1 MVRQMPKQPD
11 REEFTDE
18 MLMAYVDGEMD
29 VRDRERL
36 SERLAQDAG
45 LRERLDVFSTTDRSL
60 GRHYDDVL
68 NQPVP
73 PHLLDLVRN
82 ADVKQRPAGLMQ
94 RIAARLRGDAGL
106 FAAPRLGLAAA
117 STTAALVVGIGLG
130 TWLNSGPRAPSADRL
145 ALLSIE
151 DNHLWAHGA
160 LEDALER
167 VGSGESKSWEETPGE
182 AGKIVPVLTFKDR
195 AGQFCREY
203 AVTASREASAVGIA
217 CRRDTG
223 KWSIE
228 IHTAQPA
235 DATGA
240 APFRPASGRGIERL
254 NALMTEMS
262 DGEPLTLDQEEAAIR
277 NDWR

>member
-1 MVRQMPKQPD
+1 MPKQRD
-11 REEFTDE
+11 SEEFTDE
-18 MLMAYVDGEMD
+18 MLMAYVDGEID
-29 VRDRERL
+29 AKDRERL
-36 SERLAQDAG
+36 SEQLAHDTELQHRLEA
-45 LRERLDVFSTTDRSL
+45 FSATGRSL

-68 NQPVP
+68 NEPVP

-82 ADVKQRPAGLMQ
+82 ADVGTRPTSFMQ
-94 RIAARLRGDAGL
+94 RIAARLGGGGA
-106 FAAPRLGLAAA
+106 FTTPRFGLAAA
-117 STTAALVVGIGLG
+117 SAAAALVVGIGLG
-130 TWLNSGPRAPSADRL
+130 TWFRDGPVTPAASQF

-151 DNHLWAHGA
+151 NNHLWARGA

-167 VGSGESKSWEETPGE
+167 VGSGQSKSWEEASGA
-182 AGKIVPVLTFKDR
+182 AGNIVPVLTFKDR

-203 AVTASREASAVGIA
+203 AVTGSPEASAVGIA

-240 APFRPASGRGIERL
+240 DTFRPASSGGIERL

-262 DGEPLTLDQEEAAIR
+262 DGDPLTLDQEEAAIR
-277 NDWR
+277 NEWR